1 MFFQLHTVLTST
13 TRGTILLSVTL
24 RTVVSEN
31 VVFVTVSVDTPDFEG
46 TGGNRSISCRT
57 AESSLFATSVEEAC
71 SAAEGPFLGS
81 DLAATTDVL
90 GMSGRV
96 RLPGRVAELPPGGG
110 ALTPGSLEYDG
121 VDVTEPGDDE
131 ADVVMVYWPGSLVLM
146 YEGRLA
152 I

>member
-57 AESSLFATSVEEAC
+57 AESSLFATSTRPTTKEVS

-121 VDVTEPGDDE
+121 VDVTDPGEEE
-131 ADVVMVYWPGSLVLM
+131 ADVVMVYWPGSRVLM
-146 YEGRLA
+146 
-152 I
+152 

>member
-1 MFFQLHTVLTST
+1 MTLF
-13 TRGTILLSVTL
+13 SVTL

-31 VVFVTVSVDTPDFEG
+31 VVFVTVSVDTPDLEG

-57 AESSLFATSVEEAC
+57 AESSLFATSVEGAC